1 MLALQLN
8 LKLHEIDSQEY
19 INHITDII
27 EGLNKRAMK
36 FVQQKDTQTGVVI
49 LTKCEEFLK
58 SGQYGVFP
66 LLRNLTYNNFGCI
79 YRRIGQVSQ
88 ALHFLK
94 IALKMLVK
102 ANKIEYSSITYL
114 NLCAV
119 LSQTGE

>member
-1 MLALQLN
+1 MN
-8 LKLHEIDSQEY
+8 LKLNGVDSHEYCSY
-19 INHITDII
+19 ITEII
-27 EGLNKRAMK
+27 ESLNKKAMK
-36 FVQQKDTQTGVVI
+36 FVQQKDTETSMII
-49 LTKCEEFLK
+49 LGKCEELLK
-58 SGQYGVFP
+58 NGHYGIFP

-102 ANKIEYSSITYL
+102 ANKLEYSSVTYL

-119 LSQTGE
+119 LSQIGE